1 MNILDYQI
9 FSFLIFFCLDLR
21 QNLGETDLQINL
33 TVYRGWPFRIPCSV
47 IAESFYQAHY
57 VHYDAQSFYYE
68 TYDEMISVS
77 ECEFK
82 VRNFFLSRCI
92 VLNRVLAP
100 NLIGDGKLCSLRSL

>member
-33 TVYRGWPFRIPCSV
+33 TVYRGWPFRVPCKV
-47 IAESFYQAHY
+47 IAESFYQAY
-57 VHYDAQSFYYE
+57 YDSNDYSGGYE
-68 TYDEMISVS
+68 EFSVS

-82 VRNFFLSRCI
+82 VRNFFLSIHRFESC
-92 VLNRVLAP
+92 VGA
-100 NLIGDGKLCSLRSL
+100 